1 MTKERL
7 FFNIDFSTTDRG
19 ILHFTAMFFIVILYI
34 PRFLSD
40 SAPISLLPCPKL
52 MLLRFDWCYG
62 VVIIVSPLSN

>member
-1 MTKERL
+1 MTKVRL
-7 FFNIDFSTTDRG
+7 FFNIDFSTTDSG

-62 VVIIVSPLSN
+62 VVIIVSPLLN